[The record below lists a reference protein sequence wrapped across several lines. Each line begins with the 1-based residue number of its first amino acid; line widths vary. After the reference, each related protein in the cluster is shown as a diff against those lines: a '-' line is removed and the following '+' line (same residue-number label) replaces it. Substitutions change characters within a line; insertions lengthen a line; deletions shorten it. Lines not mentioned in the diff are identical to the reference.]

1 LPITPQASLSILL
14 LLFGVSQA
22 SPLMEEGFEGVFVSE
37 PERVDITT
45 MILETNNGSS
55 DVLVFPKTRNALY
68 WLNNNCFLKKNSNNI
83 VEVPYIINWCFSSLG
98 RTGGKQVVS
107 LNRQGCVY
115 HGIAQHELS
124 HALGFYHEQ
133 TRSDR
138 DQYVRINWKNISP
151 DMAYNF
157 QNQKTNNQNT
167 PYDYGSV
174 MHYGK
179 TAFSIQ
185 PGLETITS
193 TPDKTVEIGQRQGMS
208 NIDILRI
215 NKLYGC

>member
-1 LPITPQASLSILL
+1 
-14 LLFGVSQA
+14 
-22 SPLMEEGFEGVFVSE
+22 
-37 PERVDITT
+37 
-45 MILETNNGSS
+45 NGSS
-55 DVLVFPKTRNALY
+55 TKKTKTTANISSVCFSLNTGSSEVLIEGDLVFPKTRNALY
-68 WLNNNCFLKKNSNNI
+68 CFNNNCFWKKNSNNI
-83 VEVPYIINWCFSSLG
+83 VEVPYIVSSEFSSYEKSVITNINWCFSSLG

-115 HGIAQHELS
+115 HGIAQHELN

-157 QNQKTNNQNT
+157 QKQNTNNQNT

-185 PGLETITS
+185 PGLETITPI
-193 TPDKTVEIGQRQGMS
+193 PDETVEIGQRQGMS